1 MSRGGWGSRGGR
13 WVFGLSLGG
22 EWPSGRMVTSHTLG
36 APPGRRAAL
45 GGPQQPH
52 HHFAGDTVP
61 SETGGPTPLMPL
73 PASGRGG
80 STPGLPPRHRAR
92 LRRPAYPPPATC
104 APPPQVEYA
113 MEAISHAGTAI
124 GILGTDGVVLA
135 AEKKISSKLLEPAKS
150 SEKMCMIAT
159 HTTRSR
165 PHHPRHPRHPRH
177 PPPLLHSPP
186 LPHPPLP
193 PPHPRH
199 PLHPPPPRH
208 PQPRSPSPGT

>member
-1 MSRGGWGSRGGR
+1 MGVWVELGWGVAVWAHGH
-13 WVFGLSLGG
+13 
-22 EWPSGRMVTSHTLG
+22 ESHTSRSSWPEG
-36 APPGRRAAL
+36 GSRRAPAAPPPLCRRHGPERDRWPHPIDAA
-45 GGPQQPH
+45 PRQRP
-52 HHFAGDTVP
+52 
-61 SETGGPTPLMPL
+61 
-73 PASGRGG
+73 RGG

-159 HTTRSR
+159 HPTRSR
-165 PHHPRHPRHPRH
+165 PHHPRHSRHPRH
-177 PPPLLHSPP
+177 PPPLLHFPP
-186 LPHPPLP
+186 LPPPPLP